1 MSTKNV
7 LSIAVIILIT
17 AIFISSSTFVNPLS
31 AKTSNAVDKKGP
43 PTTTTTTTTSSPS
56 STSSSS
62 STENDYKEFQ
72 KCLSGAEGTKGFAT
86 NQEIKDCYNPIYRPL
101 ATTTSTSSMDFS
113 RPHIGNTQVDGQ

>member
-1 MSTKNV
+1 MSTTNV

-17 AIFISSSTFVNPLS
+17 AMFISSITFVNPLF
-31 AKTSNAVDKKGP
+31 AKTSNTANKKGP
-43 PTTTTTTTTSSPS
+43 TTTTTSSPS
-56 STSSSS
+56 SASSS

-101 ATTTSTSSMDFS
+101 STTASTSSMDFS
-113 RPHIGNTQVDGQ
+113 RPHIGNTQADGQ

>member
-17 AIFISSSTFVNPLS
+17 AIFISSSTFVNPLL
-31 AKTSNAVDKKGP
+31 AKTSNAADKKSP
-43 PTTTTTTTTSSPS
+43 TTTTTSSPS
-56 STSSSS
+56 STSSS

-101 ATTTSTSSMDFS
+101 ANTASTSSMDFS
-113 RPHIGNTQVDGQ
+113 SPHIGDTPSDGHSR

>member
-7 LSIAVIILIT
+7 LSIIVIILIT
-17 AIFISSSTFVNPLS
+17 AMFISSSTFVNPLF
-31 AKTSNAVDKKGP
+31 AKTGNTANKKGLT
-43 PTTTTTTTTSSPS
+43 TTTTTTTTSSPS
-56 STSSSS
+56 SASSS

-101 ATTTSTSSMDFS
+101 ATTASTSSMDFS
-113 RPHIGNTQVDGQ
+113 RPHIGNTQADRQ

>member
-1 MSTKNV
+1 MSIKNV

-17 AIFISSSTFVNPLS
+17 AIFISFSTFVNPLS
-31 AKTSNAVDKKGP
+31 AKTSGAADKKGS
-43 PTTTTTTTTSSPS
+43 PTTTTTTPS

-101 ATTTSTSSMDFS
+101 VTTSSTSSMDFS
-113 RPHIGNTQVDGQ
+113 RPNIANNQADGQ

>member
-7 LSIAVIILIT
+7 LSIVVIILIT
-17 AIFISSSTFVNPLS
+17 AMFISSSTFVNPLF
-31 AKTSNAVDKKGP
+31 AKTTSNTVDKKGP
-43 PTTTTTTTTSSPS
+43 TTTTTSSPS
-56 STSSSS
+56 STFSS

-113 RPHIGNTQVDGQ
+113 RPHITNTQTDGQ